1 MSRIFVIFTIGLG
14 GVFIS
19 MALLYGAI
27 RFNALV
33 TDLIT
38 EDRGGA
44 GKKGGADKEKNAGK
58 EREE

>member
-14 GVFIS
+14 GVFLS
-19 MALLYGAI
+19 MTLLYGAI

-33 TDLIT
+33 TDLLT
-38 EDRGGA
+38 GGRGGA
-44 GKKGGADKEKNAGK
+44 GKNGDAGNEKNAGK